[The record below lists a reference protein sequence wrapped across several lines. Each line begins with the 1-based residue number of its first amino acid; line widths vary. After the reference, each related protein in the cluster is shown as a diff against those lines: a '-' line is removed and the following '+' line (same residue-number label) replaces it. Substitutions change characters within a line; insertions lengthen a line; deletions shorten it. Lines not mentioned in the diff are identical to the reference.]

1 MKIVMEVY
9 DSELGNYCEEIQAS
23 HSMIQLSPTRGCEDR
38 RCIIH
43 LCEDVDEWYKGWKE
57 KEAER

>member
-9 DSELGNYCEEIQAS
+9 DSEFGNYCEEIQEN
-23 HSMIQLSPTRGCEDR
+23 HTMIQLSPTAGCKDR
-38 RCIIH
+38 RCVIH
-43 LCEDVDEWYKGWKE
+43 LCEDVDEWYKDWKA